1 MSPERLA
8 DETQNGITHARHC
21 RRRPAGQLI
30 ICDGIYTVNAN
41 LIARACMPRPKE
53 LPGAV
58 PPIESVG
65 FLLIPGFAL
74 MAYAAAVEPL
84 RAANQLSGKKLYKW
98 WNAAPADKPAL
109 ASNGAAVLP
118 DFKFGTDVGA
128 LDLMLV
134 CAGGNPAT
142 FNDRRTFAWLK
153 KLARSGITLG
163 GISGGPFI
171 LAKAGLLSG
180 RRCTVHWEH
189 LPALQEAFPDLEL
202 TRSLFEFDGDRVTCS
217 GGVAGLDMMVAL
229 ITRDHGY
236 ELGAAVS
243 DWLLHTHIRE
253 GTGPQRM
260 DLRFRL
266 GVGDDKL
273 LKALKAMEA
282 HIETPLSRDR
292 LANLAGVSLRQLE
305 RSFQSQLGR
314 GVHEH
319 YLALRLGRS
328 RQLLRET
335 SLSILE
341 VALAAGFASASQ
353 FSRAF
358 RRTFGLA
365 PREARQRDRR

>member
-1 MSPERLA
+1 
-8 DETQNGITHARHC
+8 
-21 RRRPAGQLI
+21 
-30 ICDGIYTVNAN
+30 
-41 LIARACMPRPKE
+41 MPRSPVSAE
-53 LPGAV
+53 SP
-58 PPIESVG
+58 PPIVSVG

-74 MAYAAAVEPL
+74 MSYAAAVEPL
-84 RAANQLSGKKLYKW
+84 RAANQLAGKKLYSW
-98 WNAAPADKPAL
+98 WNAAPGDKPAI

-118 DFKFGTDVGA
+118 DFKFGADVGA

-134 CAGGNPAT
+134 CAGGNPST

-153 KLARSGITLG
+153 KLAARGVTIG

-171 LAKAGLLSG
+171 LAKAGLLAE

-189 LPALQEAFPDLEL
+189 LPALQEAFPELQL
-202 TRSLFEFDGDRVTCS
+202 TRSLFEFDRDRVTCS

-236 ELGAAVS
+236 ELGVAVS

-253 GTGPQRM
+253 GARPQRM

-273 LKALKAMEA
+273 LKALKTMEA
-282 HIETPLSRDR
+282 HLESPLSRER
-292 LANLAGVSLRQLE
+292 LARLAGVSLRQLE

-319 YLALRLGRS
+319 YLTLRLGRS

-358 RRTFGLA
+358 RRAYGIT
-365 PREARQRDRR
+365 PRDARRRDQRRE